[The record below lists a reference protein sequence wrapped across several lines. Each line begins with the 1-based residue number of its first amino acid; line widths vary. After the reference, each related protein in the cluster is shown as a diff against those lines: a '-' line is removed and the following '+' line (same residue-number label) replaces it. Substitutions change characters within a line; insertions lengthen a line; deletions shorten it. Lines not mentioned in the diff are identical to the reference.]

1 MVRSLVLC
9 CALGMFGLAVGC
21 DFGSDSK
28 SPKTKQEEAVADS
41 KAKLDGLDKKLNELK
56 DRAAKATGD
65 EKAKL
70 DAKVAEATAKRE
82 AVVKKHEALKTA
94 AADKWEAA
102 RTEATAALEEYRKAV
117 E

>member
-9 CALGMFGLAVGC
+9 CALGTFGLVVGC
-21 DFGSDSK
+21 DPPPDAK
-28 SPKTKQEEAVADS
+28 PKTKHEEAVADS
-41 KAKLDGLDKKLNELK
+41 RAKLDGLDKKFNEMK
-56 DRAAKATGD
+56 DRAARAAGD

-70 DAKVAEATAKRE
+70 DAKVADATAKRE
-82 AVVKKHEALKTA
+82 AAVKKHDALKTA

-102 RTEATAALEEYRKAV
+102 RTEANTALEEYRKAV

>member
-9 CALGMFGLAVGC
+9 CALGVLGLAVGC
-21 DFGSDSK
+21 EWGSSSK
-28 SPKTKQEEAVADS
+28 PPKTKQEEAVADI
-41 KAKLDGLDKKLNELK
+41 KAKLDGLDKKFSELK
-56 DRAAKATGD
+56 DKAAKAAGD

-70 DAKVAEATAKRE
+70 DAKVSDATAKRE
-82 AVVKKHEALKTA
+82 AVVKKHDALTSA

-102 RTEATAALEEYRKAV
+102 RGETTAALEEYRKAV

>member
-9 CALGMFGLAVGC
+9 CALGALGLVVGC
-21 DFGSDSK
+21 KPGPDAKAPD
-28 SPKTKQEEAVADS
+28 TKESAVADS
-41 KAKLDGLDKKLNELK
+41 KAKLDGLDKKFNELK

-70 DAKVAEATAKRE
+70 DAKVADATAKRE
-82 AVVKKHEALKTA
+82 AFVKKHDALKAA

-102 RTEATAALEEYRKAV
+102 RTEATAALEEYRKVV

>member
-9 CALGMFGLAVGC
+9 CAFAVFGLAVGC

-28 SPKTKQEEAVADS
+28 APKTKQDEAVADT
-41 KAKLDGLDKKLNELK
+41 KAKLDGLDKKFNELK
-56 DRAAKATGD
+56 DKAAKAADD

-70 DAKVAEATAKRE
+70 DAKVADATAKRE
-82 AVVKKHEALKTA
+82 AAVKKHDALKTA

-102 RTEATAALEEYRKAV
+102 RTEATTALEEYRKAV